1 MSTVKVEP
9 SRIWFAPSVFRSV
22 CLLWEVFQC
31 HFAKAGVNAWAK
43 IIEYLFSKFR
53 VRYLFTNL
61 PRCYIWQANWFDFI
75 SANGLPFSFLNMSF
89 LHHCPKIMLRSVTVK
104 LFEVFKNKYYNKTIV
119 TQDMVWKALWNSLF
133 YLFVISEMIK
143 VKVCVVSLAELHFH

>member
-31 HFAKAGVNAWAK
+31 HFAKADVNALICFQNSESDICLQICRGGAT
-43 IIEYLFSKFR
+43 
-53 VRYLFTNL
+53 FTTGKL
-61 PRCYIWQANWFDFI
+61 IWFI
-75 SANGLPFSFLNMSF
+75 SANGLSFSFLNMSF

-104 LFEVFKNKYYNKTIV
+104 LFGVFKNKYYNKTIV